1 MTSGVVAEPGL
12 VIPYVYLW
20 RHQNEAG
27 EDSRRKVRPCVVVI
41 AVRRGAAGAI
51 RVAVAPI
58 TTQSPSDDRSA
69 VALPPRVKLHLG
81 LDTRPSWMI
90 CDEYNEFDWPGV
102 DRAVTSAGAPVFG
115 YLPDTLLE
123 RIRAEMRGARERGA
137 LKGSLRSG

>member
-1 MTSGVVAEPGL
+1 MTRGAVAEPGL

-20 RHQNEAG
+20 RHQHEAG
-27 EDSRRKVRPCVVVI
+27 EDSGRKVRPCVVVI
-41 AVRRGAAGAI
+41 AVRRGATGVI
-51 RVAVAPI
+51 RAVVAPI

-81 LDTRPSWMI
+81 LDTRPSWVI

-102 DRAVTSAGAPVFG
+102 DSAVTPAGASAFG
-115 YLPDTLLE
+115 YLPDALLE
-123 RIRAEMRGARERGA
+123 RIRAEMRGARVRGA